1 MRRGPLKG
9 NARRTLF
16 TWSAPRMAP
25 LVIVGRAAR
34 SALLSNIFSV
44 GFLKEKLK
52 GLVVNE
58 KRTLCISGDIEWTK
72 LPPSNF
78 CSSSNFCGL
87 IISKSLY

>member
-34 SALLSNIFSV
+34 SALLSNIFCWIFEGEV
-44 GFLKEKLK
+44 EGIGCK
-52 GLVVNE
+52 
-58 KRTLCISGDIEWTK
+58 
-72 LPPSNF
+72 
-78 CSSSNFCGL
+78 
-87 IISKSLY
+87 